1 MVFEKVKEIL
11 VDEIGCEEEDV
22 VLEASVIDDLGADSL
37 AVMQITMAL
46 EDEYGVDVPED
57 VIPTLK
63 TVKDIVDFVEN
74 NK

>member
-1 MVFEKVKEIL
+1 MIFEKVKEIL
-11 VDEIGCEEEDV
+11 VDEVGCDEEEV
-22 VLEASVIDDLGADSL
+22 TLEANVIDDLGADSL

-63 TVKDIVDFVEN
+63 TVKDIVDFVESN
-74 NK
+74 Q

>member
-11 VDEIGCEEEDV
+11 IDEIGCEEEDV
-22 VLEASVIDDLGADSL
+22 KLEANVIDDLGADSL